1 MNNEWWLNL
10 TKLDSEQ
17 GGILNLPL
25 DQDHLILGPPGSG
38 KTNLLLLR
46 ANYVSKV
53 TPNILV
59 VVLGRTLREFL
70 ARGSDQYNFDV
81 EKLKTSSKCF
91 YDLLREYGHTAPDV
105 NVPFDQVRRELVERA
120 RALRASLDYPP
131 YDAIFLDE
139 AQDFLPEEIDV
150 FRSLSNRIFAVADS
164 RQQLYTGGSGVSS
177 LQSACAVHRLRYH
190 YRNGVQICRIA
201 DSIGKGMASYERTLP
216 TCRYPEDSLPS
227 FFEWKELDFD
237 GQVATI
243 VKQLQIQT
251 KAFPGE
257 MLAVICPRNSDVDRM
272 GDALSKTAL
281 AEMVVKQSSADG
293 YSTFDVKVPICLT
306 TMHGCKGLE
315 FRAVHGAM
323 MDSLKRFPLQ
333 RNLIF
338 TLATR
343 AKTSLA
349 IYGDPIPPFVKSAIL
364 SVSPPETLP
373 SINLAFGG
381 DE

>member
-10 TKLDSEQ
+10 TKLDAEQ

-81 EKLKTSSKCF
+81 DKLKTSSRCF
-91 YDLLREYGHTAPDV
+91 YDLLREYGHAAPDV
-105 NVPFDQVRRELVERA
+105 DVPFDQVRRELVERA

-139 AQDFLPEEIDV
+139 AQDFLPGEIDV
-150 FRSLSNRIFAVADS
+150 FRSLSSRIFAVADS

-177 LQSACAVHRLRYH
+177 LQSACVVHRLRYH

-201 DSIGKGMASYERTLP
+201 DSIGKGMASYEKTLP

-272 GDALSKTAL
+272 GEALSKTAI
-281 AEMVVKQSSADG
+281 AGMFVKQSSGEG
-293 YSTFDVKVPICLT
+293 YSTFDVNIPICLT

-323 MDSLKRFPLQ
+323 MESLKRFPLQ

-364 SVSPPETLP
+364 SVSPPESLP

-381 DE
+381 EE